1 MAKGFGLRKNPVR
14 SIRELFD
21 VWPTTIWP
29 LDHSA
34 QVLRGMKAAI
44 ADDGTAREHS
54 GTAGYKVTLGSS
66 KNQVSIFNPQVMA
79 CLLTLY
85 PPEEGAT
92 IFDPFCGGG
101 TRALACAGAGYNY
114 VGTEIRADEVAAI
127 NQRVAALDDE
137 FSDTLAQSIN
147 IVHGDARATGL
158 PSESAD
164 MLITCP
170 PYYDLEQYQGGEADL
185 SMAASY
191 QDFLDMLA
199 AVVQE
204 ATRVLKPGALSCWVI
219 GLHRDKHGE
228 LLPMHH
234 DLAFIHYNQGY
245 HFKEEIVLHLKNTGS
260 IQRVGNF
267 LKGNRLLVRVHE
279 YCLIFRH
286 PVPF

>member
-1 MAKGFGLRKNPVR
+1 VR

-21 VWPTTIWP
+21 VWPTTLWP
-29 LDHSA
+29 LDYSE
-34 QVLRGMKAAI
+34 QKLKGVKMAI
-44 ADDGTAREHS
+44 ADDGTAREQS
-54 GTAGYKVTLGSS
+54 GTAGYKVSLGAS
-66 KNQVSIFNPQVMA
+66 KNQVSIFNPSVVNN
-79 CLLTLY
+79 LLALY
-85 PPEEGAT
+85 PPGEGAT

-101 TRALACAGAGYNY
+101 TRAMVCAGAGYNY
-114 VGTEIRADEVAAI
+114 VGTEIRKDEVDAI
-127 NQRVAALDDE
+127 NQRVAAIDE
-137 FSDTLAQSIN
+137 EYQDTMAQSIN
-147 IVHGDARATGL
+147 IIHGDAMATGL
-158 PSESAD
+158 PGESAD

-170 PYYDLEQYQGGEADL
+170 PYYDLEKYQGGEDDL

-219 GLHRDKHGE
+219 GLHRDKSSD

-234 DLAFIHYNQGY
+234 DLAYIHYNQGY
-245 HFKEEIVLHLKNTGS
+245 QFKEEIVLHMKNTGS